1 MNKRSKSH
9 SVDTVFVLTL
19 FCVFAI
25 SALLVLVFGAKAY
38 SAIRK
43 DADESYA
50 CRTALSFIG
59 EKLRHGDESGSVSLG
74 EHCGQ
79 PALVIGETY
88 NDVQY
93 NTYIYYYD
101 GHIYELLCRTGIEL
115 EIDSG
120 NVIISAYALHFEQK
134 GENLL
139 KINYTDTTGLSQ
151 SLLISLRSKEAL
163 S

>member
-1 MNKRSKSH
+1 MNRRSKNH

-19 FCVFAI
+19 FCAFAI
-25 SALLVLVFGAKAY
+25 SVLLVLVFGTKAY

-43 DADESYA
+43 DTDETYF

-59 EKLRHGDESGSVSLG
+59 EKLRNGDESGSVSLG

-79 PALVIGETY
+79 PALVIGKTY
-88 NDVQY
+88 NDVLF

-101 GHIYELLCRTGIEL
+101 GNIYELLCRKGIEL
-115 EIDSG
+115 EVDAG
-120 NVIISAYALHFEQK
+120 NVIISASALSFERK

-139 KINYTDTTGLSQ
+139 KINYTDTAGLSQ